1 MTMTMTGQD
10 DDDSNADV
18 KVKSGTSAAAA
29 AAAALCWSRAINYLS
44 FEVSTTAT
52 DDSSQHLFS
61 RQS

>member
-1 MTMTMTGQD
+1 MTTIPMLMLKL
-10 DDDSNADV
+10 
-18 KVKSGTSAAAA
+18 KVGHQTAAAAAA

>member
-1 MTMTMTGQD
+1 MTMTMTVQD

-18 KVKSGTSAAAA
+18 KVKSGTSA

>member
-1 MTMTMTGQD
+1 MTMMLTVQD

-18 KVKSGTSAAAA
+18 KVKSGTS

>member
-1 MTMTMTGQD
+1 MMMTVQD

-29 AAAALCWSRAINYLS
+29 ALCCSRAINYLS